1 MDKIH
6 ISGIFC
12 LAHLGVT
19 PAERENPQKI
29 LVDLLLCLDLEVAAD
44 TDDLDSTVDYVGIV
58 GKVKTT
64 LQEKRFCL
72 LESLAGQLCRSLLT
86 DNRIETVQVT
96 LRKFPE
102 ALRQEVSYVEV
113 ELTRSNL

>member
-1 MDKIH
+1 M
-6 ISGIFC
+6 
-12 LAHLGVT
+12 V
-19 PAERENPQKI
+19 
-29 LVDLLLCLDLEVAAD
+29 LCLDLKTAAD
-44 TDDLDSTVDYVGIV
+44 TDELDSTVDYVGIV

-86 DNRIETVQVT
+86 EKRIESVQVT
-96 LRKFPE
+96 VRKFPE

-113 ELTRSNL
+113 ELTRSKLNA